1 MDIMV
6 LLPRECL
13 EDVHIV
19 QFNFHLKSYLLLE
32 RQEMDC

>member
-6 LLPRECL
+6 LLPRESL
-13 EDVHIV
+13 EDV